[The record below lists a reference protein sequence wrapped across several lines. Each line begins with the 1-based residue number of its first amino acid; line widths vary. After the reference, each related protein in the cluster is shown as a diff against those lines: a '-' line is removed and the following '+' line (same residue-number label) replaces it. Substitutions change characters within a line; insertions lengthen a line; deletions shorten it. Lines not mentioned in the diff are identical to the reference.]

1 VPVRSTPAAMTAA
14 ASARYME
21 PEFTLMSHSHSRRL
35 RDRHEP
41 TNANGHEH
49 FAHSVESPHHTTD
62 SAIDAALR
70 SVPLPKGLLT
80 RLGSLVYAMPE
91 DAPDQVD
98 WLGC

>member
-1 VPVRSTPAAMTAA
+1 
-14 ASARYME
+14 ME
-21 PEFTLMSHSHSRRL
+21 PEFTLMSHPHSRRL

-41 TNANGHEH
+41 TNANGHEDS
-49 FAHSVESPHHTTD
+49 AHSIESSHRTTD

-70 SVPLPKGLLT
+70 SVPLPNGLLT